1 LPEQPHARISVE
13 LLGYIVM
20 TAISIAD
27 LQHSDLDIEMMRR
40 CIRLSTVAAQC
51 GEFPF
56 AGLICDGSRVIAE
69 ATNQVARDAD
79 VTRHAELVAISAAQK
94 KLGRKDL
101 SNCTIYSNVEPC
113 VMCSFPI
120 RETRISR
127 VVYSISSP
135 MMGGFSKWNV
145 LRDGEISSMMPEAF
159 GPVPEVIVGVLQR
172 EAEMV
177 WRKWNPVIWGVIK
190 YRGCFGSPP
199 ATDTCTHLPAIP
211 QQQSLMRRILGLKAN
226 RHTV

>member
-1 LPEQPHARISVE
+1 LPEARHARISVE

-27 LQHSDLDIEMMRR
+27 LHHSDLDIEMMRR
-40 CIRLSTVAAQC
+40 CIRLSAAAAQC

-56 AGLICDGSRVIAE
+56 AGLICDGNRVIAE

-145 LRDGEISSMMPEAF
+145 LRDGEISRMMPEAF

-190 YRGCFGSPP
+190 YRGCFGSSP
-199 ATDTCTHLPAIP
+199 AADTCTHLPAIP